1 MVVFLRVIVVG
12 SLCLGRGFFSLML
25 QFSRGCGK
33 DMMILLAYLDF
44 EVNIDHVKLYRS

>member
-12 SLCLGRGFFSLML
+12 SLCSGRVFFLML